1 MHGRAPVPVSPRPRV
16 LARAT
21 AIGIGYFL
29 LAVEMILLT
38 RFDGGLASLWLA
50 TSVLTAE
57 LMIANRAGWWASI
70 ITCLIANFA
79 ATALFSFGPVAA
91 LPFAVVNVGEAMLV
105 ATLLRRLRRA
115 QSYLDSLEGV
125 IVFALVSAIIVP
137 GVTSVAG
144 AGLSATFGAMPFST
158 EYRTWL
164 FAHGLGML
172 TFTPLMTLILT
183 GRFRQWW
190 QRSGRTDRVECAV
203 WVAVMMATSL
213 IVFGQSTAPLL
224 FVPIL
229 PLIII
234 AFRLEQVGTV
244 MGIIILATVGGLI
257 TMAGHGPV
265 RLLGTDP
272 ANQLRLFQFY
282 LATTTLTVLPVAA
295 ELSQR
300 RALFR
305 RVGESEAR
313 FKLIT
318 ESSTDMIISLDRQG
332 IITYASP
339 SAFEV
344 TGFTPEQLVGRRP
357 HELACGPDQA
367 TMDAAGEAIK
377 LAGRPT
383 TVEYPARTPTGEN
396 RWFEAHTR
404 GLFDGEGHFTGWV
417 SAIRDISVRKA
428 LELRLAHAAS
438 TDPLTGLANRR
449 RFDSLLERK
458 IDDRRANRGC
468 GCIALFDID
477 FFKRVNDAYGHAVG
491 DLVLETFAA
500 AALRSVRGEDHVARL
515 GGEEFG
521 IILEGATVT
530 QAIEICERVRHA
542 IARDVTRAPDGTEVS
557 VTVSAGVAE
566 ITPGLSRLQLMR
578 AADEA
583 LYRAKAGG
591 RDQLALAA

>member
-1 MHGRAPVPVSPRPRV
+1 MQGVASVSISGGQRGW
-16 LARAT
+16 ARAVMLGIAYFT
-21 AIGIGYFL
+21 A
-29 LAVEMILLT
+29 ATAMIQLT

-50 TSVLTAE
+50 TGLLTAE
-57 LMIANRAGWWASI
+57 LLIADRQQWRKSAIA
-70 ITCLIANFA
+70 CLIANFV

-91 LPFAVVNVGEAMLV
+91 APIALLNVGEAMLA
-105 ATLLRRLRRA
+105 ATLMRRLRRA
-115 QSYLDSLEGV
+115 QSYLNSLEGV
-125 IVFALVSAIIVP
+125 IAFALVAALIAPLVTGLP
-137 GVTSVAG
+137 GAAVAASFSG
-144 AGLSATFGAMPFST
+144 MPFAAEFRS
-158 EYRTWL
+158 WVL
-164 FAHGLGML
+164 GHGLGSL
-172 TFTPLMTLILT
+172 TFTPLVTLII
-183 GRFRQWW
+183 
-190 QRSGRTDRVECAV
+190 SGRIAQWLRGSTPAV
-203 WVAVMMATSL
+203 RIEGVAWMMVMAATTL

-234 AFRLEQVGTV
+234 AFRLEQAGTV
-244 MGIIILATVGGLI
+244 IAIFILAGIGALMTARGY
-257 TMAGHGPV
+257 GPV
-265 RLLGTDP
+265 QLMGADP
-272 ANQLRLFQFY
+272 ADQLRLFQFY
-282 LATTTLTVLPVAA
+282 LAITALTALPVAA

-305 RVGESEAR
+305 RIEESEAR

-318 ESSTDMIISLDRQG
+318 ESSTDMIVTLDRNG
-332 IITYASP
+332 TVRYASP
-339 SAFEV
+339 SATEV
-344 TGFTPEQLVGRRP
+344 TGFTPEQLIGRRP
-357 HELACGPDQA
+357 HELLCGPDQA
-367 TMDAAGEAIK
+367 TLDAAGAAIQ

-383 TVEYPARTPTGEN
+383 TVEYSARTPSGES

-404 GLFDGEGHFTGWV
+404 GLFDEHGKLTGWV
-417 SAIRDISVRKA
+417 SAVRDVSARKA

-458 IDDRRANRGC
+458 IEDRRSNRGY

-477 FFKRVNDAYGHAVG
+477 FFKRVNDAHGHAVG

-521 IILEGATVT
+521 LILEGASVE
-530 QAIEICERVRHA
+530 QAMVVCERVRHA
-542 IARDVTRAPDGTEVS
+542 IARDVTRTPDGIEVS

-566 ITPGLSRLQLMR
+566 ITPGQSRLQLMR

-591 RDQLALAA
+591 RDRLALAA